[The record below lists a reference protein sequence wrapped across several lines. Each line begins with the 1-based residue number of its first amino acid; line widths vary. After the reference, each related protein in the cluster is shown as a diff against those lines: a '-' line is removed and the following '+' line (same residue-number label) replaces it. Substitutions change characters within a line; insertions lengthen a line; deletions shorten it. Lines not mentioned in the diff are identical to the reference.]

1 MQAVFDEVGDE
12 VAVAFFL
19 AVDAVDAIGFEG
31 DEYRGDGGVF
41 GFVVEEA
48 DVDDFAD
55 AHAVEVYRRALA
67 QAACRV
73 VEVDDVVFFFE
84 AGALGAGAFVFKEGV
99 YGAGAGR
106 GVVGV
111 ERGRGAEGDAAAYQC
126 FEGFDFE
133 VGAFCPHA
141 EVDAADVPEFGVVG
155 DEAVVGRVDE
165 GGEVEV
171 VVALAEAD
179 LFDLSDADAAVVD
192 GGADVDAAGAVGNQA
207 HAQAF
212 FGALDLRRFVKA
224 GELVG
229 AVCVFAGADG
239 DVVAGDD
246 GAKAGDAARADLRF
260 DDPELAVFFQ
270 QWLGSARHLR
280 GNDDLFE
287 VVGEVNVGDGADGE
301 VFVADFGFACFQ
313 SFGAGEGD
321 VDVRADLAE
330 ARVGEPEAD
339 AEGDDGQQPE
349 VAQSVAGDFGF
360 LHWCSR

>member
-1 MQAVFDEVGDE
+1 M
-12 VAVAFFL
+12 
-19 AVDAVDAIGFEG
+19 
-31 DEYRGDGGVF
+31 
-41 GFVVEEA
+41 
-48 DVDDFAD
+48 
-55 AHAVEVYRRALA
+55 
-67 QAACRV
+67 
-73 VEVDDVVFFFE
+73 
-84 AGALGAGAFVFKEGV
+84 
-99 YGAGAGR
+99 
-106 GVVGV
+106 
-111 ERGRGAEGDAAAYQC
+111 
-126 FEGFDFE
+126 
-133 VGAFCPHA
+133 
-141 EVDAADVPEFGVVG
+141 
-155 DEAVVGRVDE
+155 DE

-229 AVCVFAGADG
+229 AVCLFAGADG

-246 GAKAGDAARADLRF
+246 GAKAGDAAHADLRF

-270 QWLGSARHLR
+270 QWLGSARHLC
-280 GNDDLFE
+280 GDDDLFE

-321 VDVRADLAE
+321 MDVRADLAQ

-339 AEGDDGQQPE
+339 AKGDDGQQPE

-360 LHWCSR
+360 LHGCCSR